1 MLGSKIKFCADLLTL
16 HITKITVKYYH
27 PVFLKF
33 PVVSLFPAGTV
44 PLILT
49 VLSDSVLSDSVH
61 SALYLPVAAEAASP
75 VADMPATA
83 VSRTVVPAVALPV
96 SSLNIY
102 TGRIHQG

>member
-49 VLSDSVLSDSVH
+49 VLSDSVH